1 MLLRTKFTDSL
12 IGFTMYSVKDT
23 IWHMP
28 RTGHRLYPLARFHQK
43 EDITLDMHTLGCGE
57 SDERW

>member
-1 MLLRTKFTDSL
+1 MLLRTKFTDRL

-23 IWHMP
+23 IFWHML

-43 EDITLDMHTLGCGE
+43 EDVCLHLH
-57 SDERW
+57 